1 MIKKQRLI
9 ALFDILG
16 FGSRLKSEPL
26 PDLRRQLR
34 TLIRSIRS
42 EAVTNTATNMPSED
56 DDNLESARF
65 VFDSVVLVSLPL
77 DDPRNA
83 EKFIYACI
91 RMLEIGFVHRLPFR
105 GSITIGDLFTD
116 EETGLLLG
124 DHFPEL
130 RDAEQM
136 QDWVGCFIHSEAVD
150 AVFTGLGSDSKDRLL
165 SEPTASHAVNWFEV
179 PVKESFKKFAPLKAW
194 CLNWVQMLD
203 ADAIPIGLDY
213 LKADPAKHEQT
224 KRFVDYVC
232 SLPRRLQPIR
242 GNGVPEGTM
251 MKTIQSKG
259 VFRAQSIDAHG
270 NTLRLS
276 GTLQYTILNEGD
288 DMSSEQGTYKLPPTD
303 NDIRF

>member
-26 PDLRRQLR
+26 ADLRRQLR

-42 EAVTNTATNMPSED
+42 EAVTNIATNMPSED

-83 EKFIYACI
+83 QKFVYACI

-124 DHFPEL
+124 DQFPEL

-136 QDWVGCFIHSEAVD
+136 QDWVGCFIHTQAID
-150 AVFTGLGSDSKDRLL
+150 AVFTGLGSDSKERLQ
-165 SEPTASHAVNWFEV
+165 SEPTASHAIIWHDVPIKKSFER
-179 PVKESFKKFAPLKAW
+179 FAPLKAW

-203 ADAIPIGLDY
+203 TDAIPIGFDY
-213 LKADPAKHEQT
+213 LQADPVKHQQT
-224 KRFVDYVC
+224 KRFLDYVC
-232 SLPRRLQPIR
+232 TLPRRLQPIV
-242 GNGVPEGTM
+242 GKNVPEGTM

-259 VFRAQSIDAHG
+259 VFRAQAIDVNG

-276 GTLQYTILNEGD
+276 GTLQYTIHNEGD
-288 DMSSEQGTYKLPPTD
+288 DIPCEQGTYKLPP
-303 NDIRF
+303 NEEDIRL